1 MKSPEIKTVVK
12 TDVLTITELVPVTR
26 TVEVARPHNC
36 QAIKKPS
43 ADEIQMADGLVSW
56 LMRKSAAYDACLD
69 SLD

>member
-36 QAIKKPS
+36 LPVPEPDRGKLQT
-43 ADEIQMADGLVSW
+43 ADGAIGYLITVQ
-56 LMRKSAAYDACLD
+56 RQYQNCLN
-69 SLD
+69 SLE